1 MQTIDNVLR
10 SSFTKFVVICALGVP
25 MLVLGGRLAREFM
38 QPGSAF
44 GADPADEIVDYLGQW
59 SIRMLFITLG
69 VSSVARLTKTPLLI
83 RIRRACG
90 VWAFCYVLVHFL
102 SYFAFL
108 TGFDIEELYQSI
120 YKRPY
125 IVFGMIAL
133 TVLIPLAIT
142 STNGWQRRLRR
153 NWQRL
158 HRLVYIAAIAAWIHL
173 FWQEKASFEESA
185 IYGIILVVLF
195 AERLANTI
203 IRRRK
208 RSRSVGYQTATPET

>member
-1 MQTIDNVLR
+1 MQVIDSLLR
-10 SSFTKFVVICALGVP
+10 SKSAKLVVILTLGIP
-25 MLVLGGRLAREFM
+25 LFLLCFRLVRELM

-44 GADPADEIVDYLGQW
+44 GADPADEIVDYLGEW
-59 SIRMLFITLG
+59 SIRMLFLTLG
-69 VSSVARLTKTPLLI
+69 IASIARLTKTPLLI
-83 RIRRACG
+83 RFRRIFG
-90 VWAFCYVLVHFL
+90 VWAFCYVLTHFL

-108 TGFDIEELYQSI
+108 TGFDLGELYRSI

-125 IVFGMIAL
+125 IVAGAVAL
-133 TVLIPLAIT
+133 TILIPLVIT

-158 HRLVYIAAIAAWIHL
+158 HRLVYIAAIAAWVHL

-185 IYGIILVVLF
+185 IYGVILLVLF
-195 AERLANTI
+195 AERVANTI

-208 RSRSVGYQTATPET
+208 RLQSVGHQASNTAT

>member
-1 MQTIDNVLR
+1 MQTVDKVLR
-10 SSFTKFVVICALGVP
+10 SRVTKFVVICALGIP
-25 MLVLGGRLAREFM
+25 MFVLCLRLAQEFM

-69 VSSVARLTKTPLLI
+69 VSSIARLTKTPLLI

-90 VWAFCYVLVHFL
+90 VWAFFYVLVHFL

-108 TGFDIEELYQSI
+108 TGFDLEELYRSI

-133 TVLIPLAIT
+133 TVLIPLVIT

-158 HRLVYIAAIAAWIHL
+158 HRLVYVAAIAAWIHL

-185 IYGIILVVLF
+185 IYGVILLALF

-203 IRRRK
+203 IRKRK
-208 RSRSVGYQTATPET
+208 RSQSVVHQSANTLT

>member
-1 MQTIDNVLR
+1 MQSVDKVLR
-10 SSFTKFVVICALGVP
+10 SSVTKVVVICALGVP
-25 MLVLGGRLAREFM
+25 MLILCVRLVQEFM

-69 VSSVARLTKTPLLI
+69 VSSIARLTKTPLLI
-83 RIRRACG
+83 RVRRACG
-90 VWAFCYVLVHFL
+90 VWAFFYVLAHFL

-108 TGFDIEELYQSI
+108 TGFDLQELYRSI

-133 TVLIPLAIT
+133 TVLVPLAIT

-158 HRLVYIAAIAAWIHL
+158 HRLVYVATIAAWVHL

-185 IYGIILVVLF
+185 IYGFILLALF

-208 RSRSVGYQTATPET
+208 RLQSVAHQSTTPVT